1 MVLPKG
7 TNTDKPEIAT
17 LNAED
22 PLLRARNKW
31 LIAHADASEAADG
44 AFVGLDGVNIDI
56 ANEI

>member
-1 MVLPKG
+1 
-7 TNTDKPEIAT
+7 

-31 LIAHADASEAADG
+31 LIAHADASEAGDG